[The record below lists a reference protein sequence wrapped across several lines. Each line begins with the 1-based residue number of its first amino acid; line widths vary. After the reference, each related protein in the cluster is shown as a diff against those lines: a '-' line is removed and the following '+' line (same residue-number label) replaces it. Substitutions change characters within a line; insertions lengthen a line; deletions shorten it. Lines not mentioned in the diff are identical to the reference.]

1 MDSRMNRY
9 DGSVATVSSRT
20 EKNKKLY
27 DQVAD
32 IDVEYIDINTD
43 NVLEIDSQSLANR
56 SRSDYQKR
64 KEFENIVT
72 PKEEKELYEEIPIR
86 KDRVYDIDEIL
97 RKAKETNI
105 PEEQKKRLINTEY
118 NILTK
123 LDIDD
128 INKRDL
134 KEEDIKQIVQ
144 ETYPEPRII
153 DDNQD
158 LFHDMIEDK
167 ELEKEIT
174 KEILNKEV
182 ENVFEDTEA
191 KKDDKTVI
199 EKTEENTANT
209 KQEELEED
217 KSFTT
222 TTQIIK
228 SEKKSKAMLVFVIIA
243 VLLLLAMGGYLF
255 FKYFGTL

>member
-1 MDSRMNRY
+1 MDSRMERY
-9 DGSVATVSSRT
+9 DSGVATISSRT

-64 KEFENIVT
+64 KEFENLVT
-72 PKEEKELYEEIPIR
+72 PKEEKELYEELPIR

-97 RKAKETNI
+97 RKAKETATS
-105 PEEQKKRLINTEY
+105 EEKKKRLINTEY

-144 ETYPEPRII
+144 ETYPKPKIV
-153 DDNQD
+153 DDNRE

-174 KEILNKEV
+174 KEILDKEV
-182 ENVFEDTEA
+182 EDVFENNEE
-191 KKDDKTVI
+191 KKDDISVA
-199 EKTEENTANT
+199 EEIKENNNNL
-209 KQEELEED
+209 KKEELEED
-217 KSFTT
+217 ESFTT
-222 TTQIIK
+222 TTQILNNG
-228 SEKKSKAMLVFVIIA
+228 KKSKTMLVFVIII

-255 FKYFGTL
+255 LKYFGTL